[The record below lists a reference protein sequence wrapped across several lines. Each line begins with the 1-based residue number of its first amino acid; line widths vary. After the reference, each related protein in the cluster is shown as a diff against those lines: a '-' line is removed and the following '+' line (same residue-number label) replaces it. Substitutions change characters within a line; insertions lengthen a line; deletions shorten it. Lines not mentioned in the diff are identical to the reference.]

1 MKIEHLGYQV
11 TDPVKTA
18 AWYCEHFG
26 FTIVRSVD
34 NEARTRFLADSSGTM
49 MIEIYNNPKASVP
62 DYKSMDPLVLHLAF
76 VCSDVPA
83 AIKKLRASGATLL
96 EEFTTPQG
104 DVVAML
110 RDPWGLAIQLCNRK
124 TPLIKI

>member
-11 TDPVKTA
+11 PDPVKTA
-18 AWYCEHFG
+18 AWYCDHIG

-34 NEARTRFLADSSGTM
+34 NEAKTRFLADCSGTV
-49 MIEIYNNPKASVP
+49 MIEIYNNPKAMVP
-62 DYKSMDPLVLHLAF
+62 DYRTMDPLVLHLAF
-76 VCSDVPA
+76 TCSNVPGTV
-83 AIKKLRASGATLL
+83 KKLTAAGATLL

-104 DVVAML
+104 DSLAML

-124 TPLIKI
+124 TPLIKG